1 MDVGLGIGTMYVE
14 PEIPGC
20 RIEYLLAEGGTAW
33 VYAAEQQALC
43 RPVAVKVVK
52 AGDPGLI
59 ERFLLEARLLAAMNH
74 RHVVTIYDVGTL
86 ADGRPYLTMER
97 LEGGDLRSRMASRN
111 WSDHELLAWMRQ
123 LASAL
128 EAIHRQGVV
137 HRDVKP
143 GNILFRQDGSLVL
156 SDFGIAKHHE
166 VDLDLTQTGT
176 IVGSPAYASPEQVS
190 AAKLDVRSDQYSMGV
205 VLAELLLGHNPYRA
219 DQYTATLINHLQ
231 MPAPQLPPRLAHWQ
245 PLLDRLLAK
254 QPEDRFADMTSVLE
268 VLGRSFQVGDEDEPT
283 LVGVP
288 SSPTVLQPKTKTN
301 KSQYVPMLVLL
312 LGGLL
317 SLVAAWAYRYWQTTD
332 WLDRAVQLRAQGHLL
347 QPEGDNAVYYY
358 RRVLDRDASNAVAR
372 AGLRA
377 IIADFANRARVDESA
392 GQWTL
397 AERDIGHM
405 AEVDRF
411 DPRIAAMRAELMQKQ
426 QQWVFEHSIAKKK
439 EVRSVR
445 HHHKHDSHEQTSSGH
460 TRFGA
465 WLKKLF

>member
-1 MDVGLGIGTMYVE
+1 MYAE

-20 RIEYLLAEGGTAW
+20 RIEHLLAEGGTAW
-33 VYAAEQQALC
+33 VYAAKQEALR

-52 AGDPGLI
+52 AGDPGLV

-111 WSDHELLAWMRQ
+111 WQDHEVLDWMRQ

-143 GNILFRQDGSLVL
+143 GNILFRRDGSLVL

-166 VDLDLTQTGT
+166 IDLDLTQTGT

-190 AAKLDVRSDQYSMGV
+190 AAKLDARSDQYSMGV
-205 VLAELLLGHNPYRA
+205 VLAELLLGRNPYRA

-231 MPAPQLPPRLAHWQ
+231 MPAPQLPVRFVCWQ

-254 QPEDRFADMTSVLE
+254 QPEDRFPDMVAVLKA
-268 VLGRSFQVGDEDEPT
+268 LGGMAQGSSGEEPT
-283 LVGVP
+283 LVGIPAYRPAGAGVARRRIQI
-288 SSPTVLQPKTKTN
+288 SV
-301 KSQYVPMLVLL
+301 LVLL
-312 LGGLL
+312 FGAVL
-317 SLVAAWAYRYWQTTD
+317 SLAGVWGYRYWQTTK
-332 WLDRAVQLRAQGHLL
+332 WLSLAGQRRAQGHLL
-347 QPEGDNAVYYY
+347 QPETDNAVYYY
-358 RRVLDRDASNAVAR
+358 RRVLDRNASNALAR
-372 AGLRA
+372 AGLSA
-377 IIADFANRARVDESA
+377 IITDFVGRVHADEAA
-392 GQWTL
+392 GQWAW

-411 DPRIAAMRAELMQKQ
+411 DPRVARMRSELIQSQ
-426 QQWVFEHSIAKKK
+426 QIWAKNHSVKTTGKK
-439 EVRSVR
+439 EVRSGR
-445 HHHKHDSHEQTSSGH
+445 HHKHDQTKPSH
-460 TRFGA
+460 TRFGS